1 MQAASA
7 AAAWTFFF
15 RLINFADSQTSQTH
29 KLLRLTNPRLRAP
42 LPAYA
47 GGLFVADTHQK
58 QMSAAQPLVFG
69 LLSQQTHM
77 A

>member
-15 RLINFADSQTSQTH
+15 RLINFAD
-29 KLLRLTNPRLRAP
+29 LRAP

>member
-1 MQAASA
+1 
-7 AAAWTFFF
+7 
-15 RLINFADSQTSQTH
+15 
-29 KLLRLTNPRLRAP
+29 
-42 LPAYA
+42 
-47 GGLFVADTHQK
+47 LFVADTHQK

>member
-1 MQAASA
+1 MPLPYRQP
-7 AAAWTFFF
+7 AWALFCRF
-15 RLINFADSQTSQTH
+15 INFADSQTSQTH
-29 KLLRLTNPRLRAP
+29 KP
-42 LPAYA
+42 
-47 GGLFVADTHQK
+47 GLFVADTHQK

>member
-47 GGLFVADTHQK
+47 GGLFVAD
-58 QMSAAQPLVFG
+58 
-69 LLSQQTHM
+69 
-77 A
+77 